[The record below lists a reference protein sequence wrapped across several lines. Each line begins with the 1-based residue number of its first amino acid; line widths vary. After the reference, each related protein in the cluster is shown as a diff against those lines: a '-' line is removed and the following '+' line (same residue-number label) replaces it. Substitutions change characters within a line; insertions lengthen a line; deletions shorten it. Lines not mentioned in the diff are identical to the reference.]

1 MGHEISSG
9 DESSGDDSRNIKQL
23 KAQSFQQI
31 ISKVKGIIYN
41 LLRNYWSDSEKI
53 GLMATLLD
61 PKLKL
66 MEVWSNE
73 TREQAIKKTMYRI
86 QYLANQKG
94 IPSSSTP
101 SFMKKVF
108 CHSQREVNHEI
119 EIDNYL
125 NEMITPTQP
134 DGIDV
139 YQWWNNHRN
148 SFPILSRIARK
159 YLSIPATSVPC
170 ECLFSDAGDL
180 VTSKRTRLEHE
191 VVNQLLFVWN

>member
-1 MGHEISSG
+1 MNNFHANVYNNEISSG

-53 GLMATLLD
+53 GLMTTLLD

-86 QYLANQKG
+86 QYLANQSCK
-94 IPSSSTP
+94 
-101 SFMKKVF
+101 
-108 CHSQREVNHEI
+108 
-119 EIDNYL
+119 
-125 NEMITPTQP
+125 
-134 DGIDV
+134 
-139 YQWWNNHRN
+139 
-148 SFPILSRIARK
+148 
-159 YLSIPATSVPC
+159 
-170 ECLFSDAGDL
+170 
-180 VTSKRTRLEHE
+180 
-191 VVNQLLFVWN
+191 